1 MHSQGRSGGCVLLAC
16 LSMLALTAWQVLQ
29 AHHEA
34 AQEQLAAQKLSIQLR
49 WQEGEDSAPVRGS
62 ATRQVQAAGLE
73 RFSRKGSASILRMRQ
88 ARENDTQE
96 AMTVSSAASRRSVMD
111 VWDGQQQY
119 IGTGQ
124 EQPSGSG
131 SQSSHSSGSGI
142 HGQGGL
148 LSSSDG
154 QLISKS
160 WVQPATAEVSDLTD
174 TGDLPNDFDWQA
186 YLSYY
191 PDLLQSGIYSESQ
204 AQQHFLEYGRQ
215 EGRIYKRLKV
225 LMHYTACTGLIN
237 QHYSHIAAFTLASA
251 IGAELVLP
259 PALQRDSF
267 GSYFSTFKEQ
277 NEVTWTP
284 TSLSLLLDVDRVTE
298 EWRAHGME
306 VHKVRTPIRFHSV
319 SIKVRPRLCRVCAAH
334 VYSSMNTVCCNLMP
348 WRAVLLCHE
357 TLAALMTEVAPCTA
371 DARAG
376 GAA

>member
-1 MHSQGRSGGCVLLAC
+1 MHSQGRSGGWILLAC
-16 LSMLALTAWQVLQ
+16 LSMLALTAWQVSQ

-34 AQEQLAAQKLSIQLR
+34 PQEQLTTQKLWIQLK
-49 WQEGEDSAPVRGS
+49 WQEGEDSSPVRGS

-88 ARENDTQE
+88 AREDDTKE
-96 AMTVSSAASRRSVMD
+96 AMTVSSVASRRSAVD

-131 SQSSHSSGSGI
+131 SQSSHSTGSGI
-142 HGQGGL
+142 YGQGGL
-148 LSSSDG
+148 LSGSDG

-160 WVQPATAEVSDLTD
+160 WSLPAAAEVSNLTD
-174 TGDLPNDFDWQA
+174 TGDLPKDFDWQA

-191 PDLLQSGIYSESQ
+191 PDLLQSGIHNESE

-215 EGRIYKRLKV
+215 EGRICKRLKV
-225 LMHYTACTGLIN
+225 LMQYTACTGLIN

-284 TSLSLLLDVDRVTE
+284 TSLSLLLDVDRVIE

-306 VHKVRTPIRFHSV
+306 VHKVRTPIETHSV
-319 SIKVRPRLCRVCAAH
+319 SVKVSRPILCKVSAAH
-334 VYSSMNTVCCNLMP
+334 VYSSMNVFCCNLMP

-357 TLAALMTEVAPCTA
+357 TVAALMT
-371 DARAG
+371 
-376 GAA
+376 